1 MVNGLTA
8 KYVKTSSGYMGQILE
23 WPEVVTEGPNLED
36 CRASLLDA
44 AQEMVL
50 AYRQMDKE
58 IPVEH
63 SFFETILVEM
73 A

>member
-8 KYVKTSSGYMGQILE
+8 KYVKTHTGYMGQILE
-23 WPEVVTEGPNLED
+23 WPEVVTEGTDLED
-36 CRASLLDA
+36 CRKSLLDA
-44 AQEMVL
+44 AREMVL
-50 AYRQMDKE
+50 AYQQLNKE

-63 SFFETILVEM
+63 SLFETILVEM